1 MYREGDQVKGRV
13 YEISGNFGVF
23 VAVDNKYSALIPARR
38 QRASTDRELF
48 LIFVSQRVK
57 EDGKMNVSDRQK
69 AYIQI
74 NEDAESVFSV
84 IEEFAGV
91 LPFDDHASPEVIK
104 REFGLSKNAFKR
116 AVGHLMKE
124 GKIEIRDKRIYI
136 KK

>member
-1 MYREGDQVKGRV
+1 MDIKRQHACKFLDYAE
-13 YEISGNFGVF
+13 Y
-23 VAVDNKYSALIPARR
+23 ALCI
-38 QRASTDRELF
+38 
-48 LIFVSQRVK
+48 LI
-57 EDGKMNVSDRQK
+57 DL
-69 AYIQI
+69 
-74 NEDAESVFSV
+74 DAESVFSV

-124 GKIEIRDKRIYI
+124 GKVEIRDKRIYI